1 MQTLSAMKGTTM
13 RVAVTGICGDVG
25 GFVAREFRAAGH
37 EVVGVDL
44 REPATLE
51 LAAFHQADIEDLPAL
66 TAAFAGC
73 DAVVH
78 LAALREPGLA
88 ADDVVFRLNT
98 MGTFNALEA
107 AVAGGARR
115 LVLASSEAVLGFSFS
130 TQTITPAYFP
140 IDEGHPTLPQDP
152 YGLSKLVGE
161 ELCAAYSR
169 RGAISTICLRTSYV
183 FALEWAEDAMD
194 ALTDPVRGQ
203 RGLWSYVHAR
213 DAAVAYRLACE
224 VEGVQH
230 ASLFIVGP
238 DARTSQPTDEV
249 LARFYPDTP
258 QRTRLSGTDPIISG
272 AEAARVLGFTP
283 RHSWRDE
290 IAAASTE
297 RGGIVSASEGGTR
310 VALVSGAARGIGAA
324 VAKRLGEAGYQV
336 LGADV
341 LESETETAYPL
352 AALRRG
358 RRERRRRAGASA
370 RSPSTAASTSSSTWP
385 ASCSSSRS
393 RRRRGRT
400 TAARSTSTSA
410 APSCSAS
417 TASRP

>member
-1 MQTLSAMKGTTM
+1 M
-13 RVAVTGICGDVG
+13 RIAVTGVSGEVG
-25 GFVAREFRAAGH
+25 GFVVRELGGSGH

-44 REPATLE
+44 REPEGIDLS
-51 LAAFHQADIEDLPAL
+51 AFHRADIEDLPAL

-107 AVAGGARR
+107 AVACGLGR
-115 LVLASSEAVLGFSFS
+115 LVLASSEAVLGFSFC
-130 TQTITPAYFP
+130 TQPVIPEYFP
-140 IDEGHPTLPQDP
+140 IDEGHPLLPQDP

-224 VEGVQH
+224 VDGVEH
-230 ASLFIVGP
+230 ARLFIVGP
-238 DARTSQPTDEV
+238 DARTAVPSETLLE
-249 LARFYPDTP
+249 RFYSETP
-258 QRTRLSGTDPIISG
+258 QRTRLTGTAPIISG

-283 RHSWRDE
+283 AHSWRDE
-290 IAAASTE
+290 
-297 RGGIVSASEGGTR
+297 VSAE
-310 VALVSGAARGIGAA
+310 
-324 VAKRLGEAGYQV
+324 LGE
-336 LGADV
+336 D
-341 LESETETAYPL
+341 
-352 AALRRG
+352 
-358 RRERRRRAGASA
+358 AS
-370 RSPSTAASTSSSTWP
+370 
-385 ASCSSSRS
+385 
-393 RRRRGRT
+393 
-400 TAARSTSTSA
+400 
-410 APSCSAS
+410 
-417 TASRP
+417 